1 MLSRVKREREKNMS
15 NLTDRASFLKGL
27 AQGMQLN
34 KETNEGKLLSEII
47 DVLGEMAKEM
57 ETLQETYDELNEYVE
72 SIDDDLADMEEV
84 IFGDEDEDGEDG
96 CGEGCECHD
105 DEDGEGETISYACP
119 HCGHEMEFN
128 AGDVDFDEDVL
139 CPACKK
145 PVFPEYEPGD
155 DDDDDEE

>member
-1 MLSRVKREREKNMS
+1 MS

-34 KETNEGKLLSEII
+34 KETNEGKLLAEII
-47 DVLGEMAKEM
+47 DVIGEMAKEM
-57 ETLQETYDELNEYVE
+57 EKLQETYDELNEYVE

-84 IFGDEDEDGEDG
+84 IFGDEEDGEEEDGEDSG
-96 CGEGCECHD
+96 CRDD
-105 DEDGEGETISYACP
+105 DEENGETISYACP

-155 DDDDDEE
+155 DEDDEDEDEDEDDDQ

>member
-1 MLSRVKREREKNMS
+1 MS
-15 NLTDRASFLKGL
+15 NLTDRASFLRGL

-34 KETNEGKLLSEII
+34 KETNEGKLLGEII

-57 ETLQETYDELNEYVE
+57 EKLQEAYDELNEYVE

-84 IFGDEDEDGEDG
+84 IFGEDEDDDDECDDD
-96 CGEGCECHD
+96 CDCHD
-105 DEDGEGETISYACP
+105 DEDGEGETIAYACP

-145 PVFPEYEPGD
+145 PVFPEYEP
-155 DDDDDEE
+155 DDDEDEDKE

>member
-1 MLSRVKREREKNMS
+1 MS
-15 NLTDRASFLKGL
+15 NLTDRASFLRGL

-34 KETNEGKLLSEII
+34 KDTNEGKLISEII
-47 DVLGEMAKEM
+47 DVMGEMAKEM
-57 ETLQETYDELNEYVE
+57 EKLQESYDELNEYVE

-84 IFGDEDEDGEDG
+84 IFGDEEDEEDGEDE
-96 CGEGCECHD
+96 CGEECEGHE
-105 DEDGEGETISYACP
+105 DEEENGETISYACP

-145 PVFPEYEPGD
+145 PVFPEYEPGE
-155 DDDDDEE
+155 DDDEDEDDDQ

>member
-1 MLSRVKREREKNMS
+1 MS
-15 NLTDRASFLKGL
+15 NLTDRASFLRGL
-27 AQGMQLN
+27 AQGMQLS
-34 KETNEGKLLSEII
+34 KETNEGKLLGEII

-57 ETLQETYDELNEYVE
+57 EKLQEAYEELNEYVE

-84 IFGDEDEDGEDG
+84 IFGDDEDDDDECDDD
-96 CGEGCECHD
+96 CDCHD
-105 DEDGEGETISYACP
+105 DEDGEGETIAYACP

-145 PVFPEYEPGD
+145 PVFPEYEP
-155 DDDDDEE
+155 DDEDDGEE

>member
-1 MLSRVKREREKNMS
+1 MS
-15 NLTDRASFLKGL
+15 NLTDRASFLRGL

-34 KETNEGKLLSEII
+34 KETNEGKLISEII

-57 ETLQETYDELNEYVE
+57 EKLQESYDELNEYVE

-84 IFGDEDEDGEDG
+84 IFGDEDDEEDGEEE
-96 CGEGCECHD
+96 CGEECEGHD
-105 DEDGEGETISYACP
+105 DEEENGETISYACP

-145 PVFPEYEPGD
+145 PVFPEYEPGEDDDED
-155 DDDDDEE
+155 DDDDQ

>member
-1 MLSRVKREREKNMS
+1 MS
-15 NLTDRASFLKGL
+15 NLTDRASFLRGL

-34 KETNEGKLLSEII
+34 KDTNEGKLLSEII
-47 DVLGEMAKEM
+47 DVIGEMAKEM
-57 ETLQETYDELNEYVE
+57 EKLQESYDELNEYVE

-84 IFGDEDEDGEDG
+84 IFGDEEDEEDGEDE
-96 CGEGCECHD
+96 CGEECEDHD
-105 DEDGEGETISYACP
+105 DEEENGETISYACP

-145 PVFPEYEPGD
+145 PVFPEYEPGE
-155 DDDDDEE
+155 DDDEDEDDDQ